1 MSVSEEKRSVL
12 NLGRLRPKLSEM
24 PIDKLR
30 FLSTLSTLIVMW
42 IILAITSPYFF
53 SIGNIF
59 NIMVQSSNLAI
70 MAIGL
75 TVALIARQIDL
86 SIGAVQALAGA
97 VAAVVAISLQQHWI
111 IALAAALAAGT
122 AAGVISGIVS
132 AYFGVHPFIATL
144 AMKGIARGFALII
157 TGGTAIFGYPY
168 AVQFIGQGRIAGV
181 PFPIILV
188 LITSLLVGF
197 MLKYTQF
204 GRHLYAVGGNP
215 TAALRA
221 GINVVKVQLIS
232 LALSGFTAA
241 MAGILITAR
250 LNSGQGNIGREDLL
264 HAVAAVILGGTSLRG
279 GVGSISGT
287 LVGVLMIATIR
298 NGLNL
303 MAVSAFWQLVAIG
316 VIILLAVLFDE
327 VTRRQM
333 ESR

>member
-1 MSVSEEKRSVL
+1 
-12 NLGRLRPKLSEM
+12 
-24 PIDKLR
+24 
-30 FLSTLSTLIVMW
+30 
-42 IILAITSPYFF
+42 
-53 SIGNIF
+53 
-59 NIMVQSSNLAI
+59 
-70 MAIGL
+70 
-75 TVALIARQIDL
+75 
-86 SIGAVQALAGA
+86 
-97 VAAVVAISLQQHWI
+97 
-111 IALAAALAAGT
+111 
-122 AAGVISGIVS
+122 
-132 AYFGVHPFIATL
+132 
-144 AMKGIARGFALII
+144 
-157 TGGTAIFGYPY
+157 
-168 AVQFIGQGRIAGV
+168 
-181 PFPIILV
+181 
-188 LITSLLVGF
+188 TSLLVGF

-303 MAVSAFWQLVAIG
+303 MAVSAFWQL
-316 VIILLAVLFDE
+316 
-327 VTRRQM
+327 
-333 ESR
+333 